1 MLSTFFH
8 EALHLPVC
16 SERRKVGS
24 FLWTKEERTNER
36 TKKGKTFRREIF
48 YVESYEKYQCE
59 ERREG
64 GKGGNASGVAT
75 LSSKQPLNHLL

>member
-36 TKKGKTFRREIF
+36 RRAKLSEEKFFTWKATKNINAR
-48 YVESYEKYQCE
+48 S
-59 ERREG
+59 G
-64 GKGGNASGVAT
+64 GKEAKVGM
-75 LSSKQPLNHLL
+75 LLETQL

>member
-36 TKKGKTFRREIF
+36 RRAKLSEEKFFTWKATENIIAKG
-48 YVESYEKYQCE
+48 
-59 ERREG
+59 ERRADVPSEY
-64 GKGGNASGVAT
+64 KRESVPAR
-75 LSSKQPLNHLL
+75 LPY